1 MKSKKTSIRFIANLL
16 TLMLV
21 FSCTVVN
28 ASATQARSSTCI
40 SSYAG
45 AATRTSAGVVISF
58 DITARSTMNT
68 LGAATIVIEKKS
80 GNDWTPVKTFYS
92 SSTAGMTSSNTI
104 YHCGEVTYS
113 GASASATYRGRI
125 TFYAADSTKSDSKVL
140 TTYSC

>member
-1 MKSKKTSIRFIANLL
+1 MRSKKTSIRFIANLL
-16 TLMLV
+16 TLVLV
-21 FSCTVVN
+21 FSCTAIN
-28 ASATQARSSTCI
+28 ASATLERSSTCI

-45 AATRTSAGVVISF
+45 AATRTSAGVVVSF
-58 DITARSTMNT
+58 DITARSTMTT

-92 SSTAGMTSSNTI
+92 SSTTGMTSSNTI

-113 GASASATYRGRI
+113 GASAGSTYRAKI
-125 TFYAADSTKSDSKVL
+125 SFYAANSTASDSKLL